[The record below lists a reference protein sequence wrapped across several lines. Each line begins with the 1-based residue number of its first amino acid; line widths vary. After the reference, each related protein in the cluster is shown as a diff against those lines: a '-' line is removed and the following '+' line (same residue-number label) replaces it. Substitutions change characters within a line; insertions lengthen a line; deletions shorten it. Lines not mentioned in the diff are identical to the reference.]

1 MKTILNA
8 IYVRNFLS
16 LNILV
21 HMSVCGGGVK
31 AQSGG
36 VGGGG
41 EVWGGGEV

>member
-21 HMSVCGGGVK
+21 HMSVCVGGGVK
-31 AQSGG
+31 SRIEG
-36 VGGGG
+36 VG
-41 EVWGGGEV
+41 EAWGGGEG